1 MSAPVLPVAPAPEAA
16 NDRPADNHRSD
27 ARPPQSLGERFRAGQ
42 ARRRRASVAVQRPG
56 WFSYTFLIGV
66 LLASIF
72 PLYWSFLIGSGDA
85 STITQRSISPIP
97 GGNFFANAASVL
109 NDPTVNFWKA
119 IGNSIIVSTVV
130 AASVVWFSTLA
141 GFAFAKLRFR
151 GKNGLLV
158 FVIATMAVPTQ
169 LGVVPLFIAMT
180 EFRLAG
186 TLGAVIL
193 PAIVSAFGVFW
204 MTQYLSQALP
214 YELIEAARVDG
225 ASMIR
230 TFWSVALPAARP
242 AAAMLGLFIFIAT
255 WTNFF
260 WPFIV
265 LDRQDPTLPVALSLL
280 QSNYFVDYS
289 IVMAGVLLS
298 TIPLLILFAVAGRH
312 LVSGIMQGA
321 VKG

>member
-1 MSAPVLPVAPAPEAA
+1 MTTPTLTPPAADPRPGRDGSADAA
-16 NDRPADNHRSD
+16 RST
-27 ARPPQSLGERFRAGQ
+27 P
-42 ARRRRASVAVQRPG
+42 RRRRRGTAVDRPG
-56 WFSYTFLIGV
+56 FLVYGFLGAV
-66 LLASIF
+66 LLGAVF

-85 STITQRSISPIP
+85 STITRQDIVWWP
-97 GGNFFANAASVL
+97 GGNFIANALEVIDNPS
-109 NDPTVNFWKA
+109 VNFWKA
-119 IGNSIIVSTVV
+119 VGNSLLVSTVV
-130 AASVVWFSTLA
+130 AASVVLFSTLA
-141 GFAFAKLRFR
+141 GYAFAKLRFAGR
-151 GKNGLLV
+151 NGLLI

-169 LGVVPLFIAMT
+169 LGVVPLFIAMSKIG
-180 EFRLAG
+180 LAG
-186 TLGAVIL
+186 TLSAVIL

-204 MTQYLSQALP
+204 MTQYLKQALP

-230 TFWSVALPAARP
+230 TFWHVALPASRP
-242 AAAMLGLFIFIAT
+242 AAAMLGLFVFITT

-265 LDRQDPTLPVALSLL
+265 LDRQNPTLPVALSLL

-289 IVMAGVLLS
+289 VVLAGVILS
-298 TIPLLILFAVAGRH
+298 TIPLLILFLLAGRQ

>member
-1 MSAPVLPVAPAPEAA
+1 MSAPVLPPVAVVEADAPRGSSPAERAA
-16 NDRPADNHRSD
+16 ARRPK
-27 ARPPQSLGERFRAGQ
+27 
-42 ARRRRASVAVQRPG
+42 RRRRLQNGQRPG
-56 WFSYTFLIGV
+56 FLAYGFLTAVILGSV
-66 LLASIF
+66 F

-85 STITQRSISPIP
+85 STITQRDIVWWP
-97 GGNFFANAASVL
+97 GGNFIDNAAAVL
-109 NDPTVNFWKA
+109 TDGSVNFWRA
-119 IGNSIIVSTVV
+119 IGNSILVSTVV
-130 AASVVWFSTLA
+130 AAAVVLFSTLA

-151 GKNGLLV
+151 GRNGLLI

-169 LGVVPLFIAMT
+169 LGVVPLFIAMSQLQ
-180 EFRLAG
+180 LAG
-186 TLGAVIL
+186 TLSAVIL
-193 PAIVSAFGVFW
+193 PAVVSAFGVFW

-230 TFWSVALPAARP
+230 TFWSIALPAARP
-242 AAAMLGLFIFIAT
+242 AAAMLALFVFIAT

-289 IVMAGVLLS
+289 VVMAGVLLS
-298 TIPLLILFAVAGRH
+298 TIPLLILFAVAGRQ